1 MSTAGEVPSSPRRI
15 LGREEDIARLSDLL
29 DQDAIRLV
37 TLTGPGGVGK
47 TRLALEV
54 ARTVHGRRSRVAFVD
69 LTPLASADLVLPTI
83 AAALDVT
90 PGIDQPLQQRV
101 AQRLATEPML
111 LVLDNFE
118 HVLPAASE
126 VAELLAACPQ
136 LRVMV
141 TSREP
146 LHLSWEQEYPVAPL
160 TVPDLEASQSMEELA
175 ANPAVALFVARAR
188 ATDPAFAL
196 HEESAASVAA
206 ICVRLDGLPLALEL
220 AAARARALPARAM
233 LDRLDHVLD
242 VVGEGPRDAPARH
255 RTLRAAIGWSY
266 DLLEPDL
273 RRLFRGLSVFAGGC
287 DLGAIAA
294 VMGGDTEEPAA
305 LAACMALVERSLL
318 QLEEDPG
325 GEPRFRM
332 LETIRSFAA
341 EELRAAGEADAAA
354 GSHAAFY
361 SRLAGI
367 AAREVEGG
375 RDQPR
380 WLDRCERE
388 IGNFRAALRWS
399 GEHGNPELGAGL
411 ASALMWF
418 WFIRGYWTEGRE
430 WLEWLLADA
439 KALTPA
445 TRARG
450 LLSLGLLS
458 MFQDDYEVA
467 AAWLEESLSIADRAK
482 DHKTAALARS
492 WLATYDAARRGD
504 YARAE
509 ELCQVSLAAFREAG
523 DRVNAARALSYL
535 ARSRLDSGAA
545 RDAIAPAEEAVAEF
559 RGAGYAGGTAYG
571 LGIQALVRLANDDL
585 PGARA
590 AAVESLERARRIDYH
605 WAQQFALQA
614 LGEVTRAEGDAAGS
628 GRLLRQA
635 LAVLNERGSRWDAVR
650 AMEVLA
656 GVAVDQGRHARAARL
671 FGGADRLRARVG
683 EAVPPGVAQGRERD
697 VARAR
702 RRLGADR
709 YRALHAA
716 GAALSDGELIAEALG
731 GDAEP
736 SGVAPRSQQPAAAAS
751 PITERERQVAVL
763 VADGLGNRE
772 IAEQLDITEATAEAH
787 VRHIFNKLGV
797 NRRSQI
803 AAWVARQDRETP

>member
-1 MSTAGEVPSSPRRI
+1 VSTVGEIPSSPRHI
-15 LGREEDIARLSDLL
+15 LGREEDIARLSGLL
-29 DQDAIRLV
+29 EQDTIRLV

-54 ARTVHGRRSRVAFVD
+54 ARGGAGQRVQVAFVD
-69 LTPLASADLVLPTI
+69 LTPLASAELVLPTI
-83 AAALDVT
+83 AAALEVT
-90 PGIDQPLQQRV
+90 PAIDQPLRQRL
-101 AQRLATEPML
+101 AQRLAVEPML

-118 HVLPAASE
+118 HVLSAADE
-126 VAELLAACPQ
+126 VGALLAVCPG
-136 LRVMV
+136 LRVLA

-160 TVPDLEASQSMEELA
+160 PVPDLETFRSMDELS

-188 ATDPAFAL
+188 ASEPSFAF
-196 HEESAASVAA
+196 HEESAASIAA

-242 VVGEGPRDAPARH
+242 VVGEGPRDAPTRH

-266 DLLEPDL
+266 ELLEPDL

-294 VMGGDTEEPAA
+294 VMGRDGDEPAA

-318 QLEEDPG
+318 QLDQDPG
-325 GEPRFRM
+325 GDPRFRM

-341 EELRAAGEADAAA
+341 EQLQAAGEADAAA

-361 SRLAGI
+361 CQLAGM

-380 WLDRCERE
+380 WLDRCEGE
-388 IGNFRAALRWS
+388 LGNFRAALRWS
-399 GEHGNPELGAGL
+399 GEHGNGELGVGL
-411 ASALMWF
+411 AASLMWF
-418 WFIRGYWTEGRE
+418 WFIRGHWAEGRD

-439 KALTPA
+439 PDLSDA
-445 TRARG
+445 TRAKG
-450 LLSLGLLS
+450 LLSLGLLTMWS
-458 MFQDDYEVA
+458 DDYEVA
-467 AAWLEESLSIADRAK
+467 SRRLEESLSIAEGANDR
-482 DHKTAALARS
+482 KTAALARS

-509 ELCQVSLAAFREAG
+509 ALCQVSLAAFREAG
-523 DRVNAARALSYL
+523 DRVNAARVLTYL

-545 RDAIAPAEEAVAEF
+545 REAIEPADEAVAEF
-559 RGAGYAGGTAYG
+559 RAAGYAGGTAYG
-571 LGIQALVRLANDDL
+571 LGIQALVRLANGDL
-585 PGARA
+585 SRARA
-590 AAVESLERARRIDYH
+590 AAAESLELAQRIDYH
-605 WAQQFALQA
+605 WARQLALQA
-614 LGEVTRAEGDAAGS
+614 LGEVTRAEGDAIGS

-635 LAVLNERGSRWDAVR
+635 LAVLNERGSRWDAIR

-656 GVAVDQGRHARAARL
+656 GVAVDQGRHTRAARL
-671 FGGADRLRARVG
+671 FGGADRLRERVG
-683 EAVPPGVAQGRERD
+683 EAVPPGVAQGREGD
-697 VARAR
+697 ASRAR

-716 GAALSDGELIAEALG
+716 GAALTDRELIAEALG
-731 GDAEP
+731 DAEP
-736 SGVAPRSQQPAAAAS
+736 PGPAPGSGRLSTPAS
-751 PITERERQVAVL
+751 PITERERQVAAL
-763 VADGLGNRE
+763 VSDGLGNRE
-772 IAEQLDITEATAEAH
+772 IADRLGITEATAESH

-803 AAWVARQDRETP
+803 AAWVARQDRDIP